1 MGAMLI
7 GRTGVVAGRDYP
19 VSDTVRIGAARDAD
33 IRILAEGVS
42 RNHARLWQEGDTFW
56 IEDTGSTNGTFV
68 SGIRVSKERVHH
80 LDVVTLGRAV
90 DLIFLV
96 REGTSATPA
105 PPGGIVGVKLTAM
118 DGPEAGQTFLVPKG
132 EITLGRAESN
142 NVVVASRAVSKVH
155 ARIERG
161 SGVVTLRDLDSVNGT
176 LVNDTRIVDTVVL
189 GPRDRICLGGVR
201 TFSVELKRDGATA
214 PSDTPATAGDG
225 ADSGQMFSQE
235 WKTKLVWSED
245 ELAEMQE
252 LMAGAAPGST
262 PESPAQSVALPPV
275 KKAAPPQPAAPPP
288 VKKAAPPQPAA
299 PPPVKKAA
307 PPQPAAP
314 PPVKK
319 ATPPQPAAPP
329 PVKKAAPAP
338 VAPSHQKVAQ
348 PPQTE
353 APTVVQR
360 PPAATEETV
369 APSIQMTCV
378 VRMIGTTTHDL
389 SPGTTTL
396 GRAVSADILI
406 HDKKAS
412 RRHAEIKVT
421 GDTVTIEDQSSVNGT
436 KVNGKEIT
444 GRHQLKTGDQIAIG
458 ETEWT
463 VEIR

>member
-262 PESPAQSVALPPV
+262 TSPRYNTTGTTKPSVAAV
-275 KKAAPPQPAAPPP
+275 VIAAIN
-288 VKKAAPPQPAA
+288 
-299 PPPVKKAA
+299 
-307 PPQPAAP
+307 
-314 PPVKK
+314 
-319 ATPPQPAAPP
+319 T
-329 PVKKAAPAP
+329 
-338 VAPSHQKVAQ
+338 
-348 PPQTE
+348 
-353 APTVVQR
+353 
-360 PPAATEETV
+360 
-369 APSIQMTCV
+369 
-378 VRMIGTTTHDL
+378 
-389 SPGTTTL
+389 
-396 GRAVSADILI
+396 
-406 HDKKAS
+406 
-412 RRHAEIKVT
+412 IK
-421 GDTVTIEDQSSVNGT
+421 
-436 KVNGKEIT
+436 
-444 GRHQLKTGDQIAIG
+444 
-458 ETEWT
+458 
-463 VEIR
+463 

>member
-161 SGVVTLRDLDSVNGT
+161 SGVVTLRDLDSVTGT

-299 PPPVKKAA
+299 PPPVKKA
-307 PPQPAAP
+307 
-314 PPVKK
+314 
-319 ATPPQPAAPP
+319 TPPQPAAPP

-353 APTVVQR
+353 APTVLQR

>member
-90 DLIFLV
+90 HLIFLV

-225 ADSGQMFSQE
+225 ADSGQIFSQE

-299 PPPVKKAA
+299 PPPVKKA
-307 PPQPAAP
+307 
-314 PPVKK
+314 
-319 ATPPQPAAPP
+319 TPPQPAAPP

-353 APTVVQR
+353 APTVLQR

>member
-19 VSDTVRIGAARDAD
+19 GSDTGRIGAARDAD

-90 DLIFLV
+90 ALIFLV

-142 NVVVASRAVSKVH
+142 NVGVASRAVSKVH

-225 ADSGQMFSQE
+225 ADSGQIFSQE

-288 VKKAAPPQPAA
+288 VKKAAP
-299 PPPVKKAA
+299 
-307 PPQPAAP
+307 
-314 PPVKK
+314 
-319 ATPPQPAAPP
+319 
-329 PVKKAAPAP
+329 AP

-353 APTVVQR
+353 APTVLQR

>member
-80 LDVVTLGRAV
+80 LDVVTLGRTV

-132 EITLGRAESN
+132 EITLGRADSN

-307 PPQPAAP
+307 P
-314 PPVKK
+314 
-319 ATPPQPAAPP
+319 
-329 PVKKAAPAP
+329 AP

-353 APTVVQR
+353 APTVLQR

-436 KVNGKEIT
+436 KLNGKEIT